1 MELLLQQDIHLN
13 TSLLLQ
19 ILLFLSNR
27 ILLPP
32 TLEFRT
38 ISSQQET
45 TKRWQTED
53 AEKVLGDKNE
63 RKTTNT
69 KPTRHL

>member
-1 MELLLQQDIHLN
+1 MELLLHQDIHLK

-32 TLEFRT
+32 IWNTEL
-38 ISSQQET
+38 IQSNKKYQKGGKQQT
-45 TKRWQTED
+45 WKRFK
-53 AEKVLGDKNE
+53 A
-63 RKTTNT
+63 
-69 KPTRHL
+69 TRLKGR